1 MTDSNDDPENDDPGS
16 DGPSGGNEPPESLLE
31 FPCRFPIKAMGVDE
45 SEFEAH
51 VLQIISAHV
60 DDIGPND
67 VAIRPSSK
75 GKFLAVT
82 VTITAQSQ
90 EHLDRVYRNL
100 TASERILY
108 VL

>member
-1 MTDSNDDPENDDPGS
+1 MNDSNDKSNNGDPGNENDGQ
-16 DGPSGGNEPPESLLE
+16 ESLLE
-31 FPCRFPIKAMGVDE
+31 FPCRFPIKAMGLDE
-45 SEFEAH
+45 AEFEAH

-60 DDIGPND
+60 DDIGPDD
-67 VAIRPSSK
+67 VSIRPSSK

-82 VTITAQSQ
+82 VTIVAQSQ

-100 TASERILY
+100 TSSERILY

>member
-1 MTDSNDDPENDDPGS
+1 MNDRNDNGASPR
-16 DGPSGGNEPPESLLE
+16 ESAIE
-31 FPCRFPIKAMGVDE
+31 FPCRFPIKAMGRD
-45 SEFEAH
+45 EFEFQAH
-51 VLQIISAHV
+51 VLQIISSHV
-60 DDIGPND
+60 DDIAPED
-67 VAIRPSSK
+67 VTVRSSSK

-82 VTITAQSQ
+82 VTIDAQSQ